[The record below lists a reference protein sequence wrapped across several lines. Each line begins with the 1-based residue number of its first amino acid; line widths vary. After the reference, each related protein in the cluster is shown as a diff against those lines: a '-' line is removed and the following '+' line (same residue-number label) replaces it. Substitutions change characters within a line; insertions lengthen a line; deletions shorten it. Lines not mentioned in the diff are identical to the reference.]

1 MQALAQAAT
10 SGADHAAAVR
20 QTLARLSTSE
30 VEASSAPRHRSA
42 PLLLPTGGPA
52 AAPAAPLRQPPIAGP
67 AGSPD
72 GPVPAELPVA
82 EALRAEKL
90 RLKEELAA
98 LGRSLVSPR

>member
-10 SGADHAAAVR
+10 SGANHAAAVR

-52 AAPAAPLRQPPIAGP
+52 AAPAAPLPPIAGP

-90 RLKEELAA
+90 RLKEEITRLTPSA
-98 LGRSLVSPR
+98 